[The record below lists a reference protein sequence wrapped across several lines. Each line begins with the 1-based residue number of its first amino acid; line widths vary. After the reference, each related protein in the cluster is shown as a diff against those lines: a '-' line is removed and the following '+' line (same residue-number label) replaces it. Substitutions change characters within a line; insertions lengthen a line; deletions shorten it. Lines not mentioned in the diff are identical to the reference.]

1 MERTAGQVSESTSF
15 DMAGLMLHR
24 LPLCLGVTAGFC
36 LILAYAWQ
44 QVFSTWQMIA
54 WSAYAVSVF
63 IIGWWLIRRLS
74 ESLNAVGMTIKLV
87 EDINNL
93 TVVLAIATG
102 LIWIWASGLQFY
114 HRGSD
119 QWLYLSIL
127 IGAAA
132 SSGMLFSYNIKAAL
146 IKVGMVLLPCTIQV
160 YLADQNASAYFVAFT
175 LIYLAT
181 LYLVL
186 IQFHRLLEKNVS
198 LRIESEQAAKKQS
211 EVSYLFEQHWLNA
224 PLAAIQ
230 WDRDNCVIDWNPNA
244 ECLFGYSKSEALGK
258 HADYFVADS
267 SRDQSKQMWSALFQ
281 RKKEGNHSV
290 HEVKHKEGDIL
301 TSEWYNTPLLK
312 DGRLIGAASFV
323 EDITS
328 KMEAK
333 DTIQRQAT
341 YDNLTSLPNRRRM
354 MDELERAI
362 SRSQRTKQYAAVL
375 FLDLDH
381 FKDINDTQGHHV
393 GDLVLQFF
401 AKTLRKAVRNQD
413 VVARFGGDEFVVL
426 IEDLGKKE
434 ADART
439 KVLAIADKI
448 MEMGKEV
455 GKHEGLEYEVEL
467 SGGIVIF
474 NNDRYSSHDI
484 LKQADLAMYRV
495 KDGGRKGFSFYDES
509 MTVEAEYRVTLI
521 HELRQGV
528 ENKEF
533 DLHFQPILDPSGKM
547 IFAESLLR
555 WRRPSQRIVPAGEFI
570 DFMSTLP
577 MMNEVGL
584 WVFETVCENIINW
597 CEKGQWTDDMSIF
610 VNISPKQFHNDKFS
624 EDIKKI
630 IEKHGVNPHQLVF
643 EITEESLI
651 HDLDKVRAQLMDL
664 IDYGIRVALDDFG
677 TGYSSLAML
686 QKLPV
691 QFVKLDREFI
701 SNLDVD
707 EDGESHS
714 IVRAVIKLCE
724 IMSLKVIAEGVETEK
739 QYHAL
744 KDMGCD
750 YFQGY
755 YFHKPMAALEFT
767 KLINPERGD
776 NSLKLVASRTLT
788 D

>member
-1 MERTAGQVSESTSF
+1 MMERTTDYIGEPTSF
-15 DMAGLMLHR
+15 EMAGLMLHR

-44 QVFSTWQMIA
+44 QVFTTWQMLA
-54 WSAYAVSVF
+54 WGLFSVSIL
-63 IIGWWLIRRLS
+63 IIGWLLIQRLS
-74 ESLNAVGMTIKLV
+74 ASLSAVGMTIKLV
-87 EDINNL
+87 EDINNF
-93 TVVLAIATG
+93 TVVLAAATG
-102 LIWIWASGLQFY
+102 LIWVFASAIQFY
-114 HRGSD
+114 HHGSD
-119 QWLYLSIL
+119 QWLYLSIV
-127 IGAAA
+127 IGAAGCG
-132 SSGMLFSYNIKAAL
+132 GMLFSYNIKAAL
-146 IKVGMVLLPCTIQV
+146 LNVGMVLLPCTLQV

-175 LIYLAT
+175 LIYLVT

-186 IQFHRLLEKNVS
+186 IQFHHLLEKNVS
-198 LRIESEQAAKKQS
+198 LRIESELAAKKQS

-230 WDRDNCVIDWNPNA
+230 WDRNNCVIDWNPRA
-244 ECLFGYSKSEALGK
+244 ECLLGYSKSEALGK
-258 HADYFVADS
+258 HADYFVSDNS
-267 SRDQSKQMWSALFQ
+267 LDQSKQMWVALFQ
-281 RKKEGNHSV
+281 RKKEGNHSI
-290 HEVKHKEGDIL
+290 HEVKHKDGDIL
-301 TSEWYNTPLLK
+301 ISEWHNTPLLK

-341 YDNLTSLPNRRRM
+341 YDNLTSLPNRRQM

-401 AKTLRKAVRNQD
+401 AQTLRKAVRTQD

-434 ADART
+434 SEAKI

-448 MEMGKEV
+448 KEMGKDV
-455 GKHEGLEYEVEL
+455 GKHEKLEYEIEL

-474 NNDRYSSHDI
+474 NNDRFSSHDI

-495 KDGGRKGFSFYDES
+495 KDGGRKGFCFYDES

-533 DLHFQPILDPSGKM
+533 DLHFQPIVDPSGKM
-547 IFAESLLR
+547 LFAESLLR

-577 MMNEVGL
+577 MMNEVGF
-584 WVFETVCENIINW
+584 WVFETVCENIVSW
-597 CEKGQWTDDMSIF
+597 QKQGLWSDDMSIF
-610 VNISPKQFHNDKFS
+610 VNVSPKQFHNDQFAVEVKS
-624 EDIKKI
+624 L
-630 IEKHGVNPHQLVF
+630 IEKHGINPDQLVF

-651 HDLDKVRAQLMDL
+651 HNLDQVRSQLMDL
-664 IDYGIRVALDDFG
+664 ISCGIRIALDDFG

-686 QKLPV
+686 QNLPV

-701 SNLDVD
+701 SNLDNCD
-707 EDGESHS
+707 ESHC
-714 IVRAVIKLCE
+714 IVKAVIKLCE
-724 IMSLKVIAEGVETEK
+724 ILSLKVIAEGVETEE
-739 QYHAL
+739 QYLAL
-744 KDMGCD
+744 KEMGCD

-755 YFHKPMAALEFT
+755 YFSKPMAALDFT
-767 KLINPERGD
+767 KKMDP
-776 NSLKLVASRTLT
+776 NSKELPLKLVVS
-788 D
+788 

>member
-1 MERTAGQVSESTSF
+1 MKRTADQINESTSF
-15 DMAGLMLHR
+15 DMAGLMLNR
-24 LPLCLGVTAGFC
+24 LPFCLGVTAGFC

-44 QVFSTWQMIA
+44 QEFSTWHMIA
-54 WSAYAVSVF
+54 WCAYAVSVF

-74 ESLNAVGMTIKLV
+74 ESLNVVGMTIKLV

-93 TVVLAIATG
+93 TVVLAVATG
-102 LIWIWASGLQFY
+102 MIWILASGLQFY
-114 HRGSD
+114 HQGSD

-186 IQFHRLLEKNVS
+186 IQFHSLLEKNVS

-244 ECLFGYSKSEALGK
+244 ECLFGYSRSEALGK
-258 HADYFVADS
+258 HADYFVAES

-281 RKKEGNHSV
+281 RKKEGDHSI
-290 HEVKHKEGDIL
+290 HEVKHKDGDIL
-301 TSEWYNTPLLK
+301 ISEWHNTPLLK

-328 KMEAK
+328 QMKAK

-341 YDNLTSLPNRRRM
+341 YDNLTALPNRRRM

-375 FLDLDH
+375 FIDLDH

-401 AKTLRKAVRNQD
+401 AQTLRKAVRNQD

-426 IEDLGKKE
+426 IEDLGRKV

-448 MEMGKEV
+448 SEMGKEV
-455 GKHEGLEYEVEL
+455 GKHEGLEYEVEV

-474 NNDRYSSHDI
+474 NNDRHSSHDI

-495 KDGGRKGFSFYDES
+495 KDDGRKGFSFYDES

-521 HELRQGV
+521 HELRQGM
-528 ENKEF
+528 EKKEF
-533 DLHFQPILDPSGKM
+533 DLHFQPILESSGKM
-547 IFAESLLR
+547 IFSEALLR
-555 WRRPSQRIVPAGEFI
+555 WKRPSQRIVPAGEFI
-570 DFMSTLP
+570 DFMATLP
-577 MMNEVGL
+577 MMNQVGF
-584 WVFETVCENIINW
+584 WVFETVCEHIVNW
-597 CEKGQWTDDMSIF
+597 RENGQWTDEMSIF

-624 EDIKKI
+624 KEVKKI

-651 HDLDKVRAQLMDL
+651 HNLDKVRDQLMEL

-701 SNLDVD
+701 SNLDAG
-707 EDGESHS
+707 GESHS
-714 IVRAVIKLCE
+714 IVKAVIKLCE
-724 IMSLKVIAEGVETEK
+724 ILSLKVIAEGVETEG

-744 KDMGCD
+744 KEMGCD

-755 YFHKPMAALEFT
+755 YFHKPMAAPEFT
-767 KLINPERGD
+767 KLINPKSED
-776 NSLKLVASRTLT
+776 DSLKLVIS
-788 D
+788 